1 VALEER
7 GEELVGGG
15 AGARSG
21 TEARVAVAAAA
32 GGDERDERDERDDE
46 AAARMAGERGGDA
59 SRVGERRQGG
69 LRRVAEGLK
78 GLPPPAILQG
88 FRLMGSGL

>member
-1 VALEER
+1 VSLEER
-7 GEELVGGG
+7 TEELVGGG

-32 GGDERDERDERDDE
+32 GGDERDECDEE